1 MNNSRMCCFFTP
13 KMYSYEISFLGCLD
27 FFYLIGVSQSQTRKK
42 TIKKKI
48 HFIMASKSNAFCS
61 WNLQNIKFAEKY
73 FELQTPITSC
83 RFLF

>member
-42 TIKKKI
+42 TIKKKNPFY
-48 HFIMASKSNAFCS
+48 HGFQVKCL
-61 WNLQNIKFAEKY
+61 LQLEPPKHKV
-73 FELQTPITSC
+73 C
-83 RFLF
+83 RKVF